1 MARKDRNIN
10 KASKNIRNIVAGISD
25 NMDTLYR
32 STYMSNPQQNKDL
45 STLGDRINSSIDKI
59 VDKNIS
65 TVGVPSVSKLYTRA
79 AASGS
84 GGSANNKVVNEL
96 EKMFDNGLMTDDLY
110 GLFMSNRYLREL
122 DQEIDTVCKY
132 MPKLEEAL
140 AVQKDCIL
148 SADHFSKD
156 FLNLEYPSSGGDAVV
171 FAERAKAFKI
181 KYELAKLCEEIYD
194 NTSKYGEQ
202 FVYRVPYSTAIGR
215 LLANKPEGEIV
226 APSRIGES
234 SIEEAQASSNRYF
247 QLSLTESRFCIK
259 NLESDSEEYVNEDT
273 KILTESVRKIPNGKD
288 VTEEVMTSV
297 LEKNEKFSIG
307 IEISRS
313 NIIESAVRE
322 YDRAYKQKTK
332 IHESSMSAI
341 YEQWYSTMHEDSI
354 NDKND
359 TIADGN
365 VRFYGDKKDN
375 RIITNDGLITG
386 EPKKI
391 VNVKAPGCVVR
402 KLQRDQV
409 IPIYIEDICMGYYYF
424 ELRTMDENE
433 AFMGFKNV
441 LGDPITNGKVN
452 DSRGG
457 FNSVDNLRQ
466 DNTLKYVAGQLS
478 KFIDKQFV
486 NSNQD
491 LAKEIYMIL
500 KYNDL
505 FNTPSIDTIKVTFIP
520 PEDMVHFFF
529 KQDPITHRGISDL
542 ANGLIPAKIYA
553 SLYITNA
560 IGNLT
565 RGYDRRMYYVKQ
577 TVDTNIAQT
586 LLNTIAQIKQS
597 NFGIRQF
604 QNINNILNIT
614 GRFNDFVIPTNASGD
629 SPIQFEIMPGQ
640 QIEAPTELMEALE
653 SMAINSTGI
662 PMEIIDT
669 RQSVD
674 YAMHLTMSNSKV
686 LRFCY
691 KRQELFEV
699 LLTQLIAPIYMYEYD
714 ENVMIN
720 VTLPPPTFINVTNT
734 NQLVDNTKTFVESIV
749 EVELANEEDDKLKS
763 AYTYELFKNYI
774 GTHIDIAKHK
784 KILERCRIETQ
795 SKADEAH
802 SDGTDSGGDDSYGY

>member
-1 MARKDRNIN
+1 MARKNRDIE
-10 KASKNIRNIVAGISD
+10 KASKNIRNIISSISN

-32 STYMSNPQQNKDL
+32 STYMSNPQQNDDL
-45 STLGDRINSSIDKI
+45 LNLGARINNSIDKI
-59 VDKNIS
+59 VDKNID
-65 TVGVPSVSKLYTRA
+65 TIGIPSVSKLYTRV
-79 AASGS
+79 ASDTS
-84 GGSANNKVVNEL
+84 KNSSNNRMVSEL
-96 EKMFDNGLMTDDLY
+96 EKMLDNGLMTDDLY

-122 DQEIDTVCKY
+122 DNEIDTVCRY

-156 FLNLEYPSSGGDAVV
+156 FLNLEYPSSGNNAII
-171 FAERAKAFKI
+171 FAERAKSFKM

-215 LLANKPEGEIV
+215 LLTNKPEGELV

-234 SIEEAQASSNRYF
+234 AQDESVNQNEYF
-247 QLSLTESRFCIK
+247 IFSLTESMSSIK
-259 NLESDSEEYVNEDT
+259 NINTGYEEFSNDPKV
-273 KILTESVRKIPNGKD
+273 LTESVRKIPNGKD
-288 VTEEVMTSV
+288 VTEEVYTSV
-297 LEKNEKFSIG
+297 LGKNETFNIG
-307 IEISRS
+307 IEINRS
-313 NIIESAVRE
+313 NIIESAVRD
-322 YDRAYKQKTK
+322 YDKAYKQKKK
-332 IHESSMSAI
+332 IHESSMS
-341 YEQWYSTMHEDSI
+341 SVFMHEESI
-354 NDKND
+354 NDKNKN
-359 TIADGN
+359 IADGN
-365 VRFYGDKKDN
+365 VHFYQDKADN
-375 RIITNDGLITG
+375 RIISNDGLVTG
-386 EPKKI
+386 EEQKI
-391 VNVKAPGCVVR
+391 IDVKAPGCVVR

-409 IPIYIEDICMGYYYF
+409 IPIYIEDICMGYYFF

-457 FNSVDNLRQ
+457 YNTVDNLRQ
-466 DNTLKYVAGQLS
+466 DNTLRYVSGELS
-478 KFIDKQFV
+478 KFINKQFV
-486 NSNQD
+486 DANQD

-500 KYNDL
+500 KYNEL
-505 FNTPSIDTIKVTFIP
+505 FNTPSIDLIKVTFIP

-542 ANGLIPAKIYA
+542 AKGLIPAKIYA

-565 RGYDRRMYYVKQ
+565 RGYDRRVYYVKQ
-577 TVDTNIAQT
+577 TVDTNISQT

-629 SPIQFEIMPGQ
+629 PPIQFEIMPGQ
-640 QIEAPTELMEALE
+640 EINTPTELMESLE

-662 PMEIIDT
+662 PMEILDT

-674 YAMHLTMSNSKV
+674 YAMQLTMSSSKV

-691 KRQELFEV
+691 KRQELFETM
-699 LLTQLIAPIYMYEYD
+699 LTQLIAPIYMYEYD
-714 ENVMIN
+714 ENVQIT
-720 VTLPPPTFINVTNT
+720 VTLPPPTFINITNT
-734 NQLVDNTKTFVESIV
+734 NQLVDNTKTFVESIAD
-749 EVELANEEDDKLKS
+749 VELADEDDEKLKS
-763 AYTYELFKNYI
+763 KYKYELFKHYI

-784 KILERCRIETQ
+784 KILERCKIDARID
-795 SKADEAH
+795 SDESH
-802 SDGTDSGGDDSYGY
+802 SDDYDGGSDNSY

>member
-1 MARKDRNIN
+1 MARRDRNIN
-10 KASKNIRNIVAGISD
+10 KASKNIRNIVSGISD

-45 STLGDRINSSIDKI
+45 SDLGDRINSSIDKI
-59 VDKNIS
+59 VDKNIN

-84 GGSANNKVVNEL
+84 SSSGSANNKVVNEL

-122 DQEIDTVCKY
+122 DTEIDTVCKY

-156 FLNLEYPSSGGDAVV
+156 FLNLEYPSSGNDAIV
-171 FAERAKAFKI
+171 FAERAKAFKT

-215 LLANKPEGEIV
+215 LLANKPDGELV

-234 SIEEAQASSNRYF
+234 ATEKNSVVNEYF
-247 QLSLTESRFCIK
+247 SFTLTETKSAIK
-259 NLESDSEEYVNEDT
+259 NVRTGYEEHIDNPQ
-273 KILTESVRKIPNGKD
+273 ILTESVKKIPNGKE

-297 LEKNEKFSIG
+297 LNKGESFNIG

-313 NIIESAVRE
+313 NIIESAVKE
-322 YDRAYKQKTK
+322 YDRAYKQKQR
-332 IHESSMSAI
+332 IYESSMSAI
-341 YEQWYSTMHEDSI
+341 YEQWYANTVHEDSI
-354 NDKND
+354 NDKNNA
-359 TIADGN
+359 ISDGN
-365 VRFYGDKKDN
+365 VHFYGDKKDD

-409 IPIYIEDICMGYYYF
+409 VPIYIEDICMGYYFF

-457 FNSVDNLRQ
+457 YNSVDNLRQ
-466 DNTLKYVAGQLS
+466 DNTLRYVAGELS

-565 RGYDRRMYYVKQ
+565 RGYDRRVYYVKQ

-629 SPIQFEIMPGQ
+629 PPIQFEIMPGQ
-640 QIEAPTELMEALE
+640 DIEAPTELMETLE

-674 YAMHLTMSNSKV
+674 YAMHLTMSSSKV

-691 KRQELFEV
+691 KRQELYEAM
-699 LLTQLIAPIYMYEYD
+699 LTQLIAPIYMYEYD
-714 ENVMIN
+714 ENVQIN
-720 VTLPPPTFINVTNT
+720 VTLPPPTFINITNT
-734 NQLVDNTKTFVESIV
+734 NQLVDNTKNFVDSIV
-749 EVELANEEDDKLKS
+749 DVELANEEDEKLK
-763 AYTYELFKNYI
+763 ANYKYELFKHYI

-784 KILERCRIETQ
+784 KILERCRIDTQ
-795 SKADEAH
+795 SDADEAH
-802 SDGTDSGGDDSYGY
+802 SDGSGGGDSYGY